1 MPKQLQFSE
10 DARRSLKRGLD
21 MLAKAV
27 GATLGPKGRNVAL
40 DKKWGA
46 PTITHD
52 GVTVAKEIELK
63 DPYENMGAQL
73 LKEAATKT
81 NDVAGDGTT
90 TATVLAQAIVTE
102 GLKNVAAGA
111 NPMLIKR
118 GIEAATEAVVKA
130 IKTSARPVVTHDDVA
145 NVASIAAGDRE
156 IGNLLA
162 DVMDKVGKDGVIT
175 VEESKGL
182 EFETEYVEGMSFD
195 RGYISPYFIS
205 NAETGEAVIED
216 TYVLIHDKKISSARD
231 LVPIMEKMIQAGRRN
246 LVVVAEDVDGEALA
260 TLVLNKLRG
269 VMNGV
274 AVKAPAFGD
283 RRKEMLRDIAI
294 LTGGQVITDEMGRK
308 LETAQLSDLG
318 EARRVVCDKDNT
330 TIVEGKGSEAEI
342 KGRIEQIKAQVE
354 TTTSDYD
361 REKLQERLA
370 KLSGGVAIIR
380 VGAATEVELKEK
392 KHRVEDALSATRAAV
407 EEGVVAGGGVT
418 LVNAAAALDDVK
430 LDLAD
435 ENTGVAIVR
444 SALSSPLEGI
454 VENAGLDGAVVLAEI
469 RRRQQETG
477 NMAIAYDVMTNTY
490 GDMFEKGI
498 IDPAKVARSAVENAA
513 SIAAMIL
520 TTEALVTDIPEPP
533 KPAPAGGEGGMG
545 GGMGGGMY

>member
-1 MPKQLQFSE
+1 MAKQLQFSQE
-10 DARRSLKRGLD
+10 ARASLKKGID
-21 MLAKAV
+21 ILAAAV
-27 GATLGPKGRNVAL
+27 GSTLGPKGRNVAL

-46 PTITHD
+46 PTVTHD
-52 GVTVAKEIELK
+52 GVTVAKEIELR

-73 LKEAATKT
+73 LKQAATKT

-118 GIEAATEAVVKA
+118 GIEAATAAVVAA
-130 IKTSARPVVTHDDVA
+130 IRAAAKDVNSHEDIA
-145 NVASIAAGDRE
+145 NVASIAAADKS
-156 IGNLLA
+156 IGNLIA
-162 DVMDKVGKDGVIT
+162 EVMDKVGKDGVIT

-182 EFETEYVEGMSFD
+182 EFETEYVEGMKFD
-195 RGYISPYFIS
+195 RGFISAYFIT
-205 NAETGEAVIED
+205 NAETGEASLED
-216 TYVLIHDKKISSARD
+216 SYVLIYDKKISAARD
-231 LVPIMEKMIQAGRRN
+231 LVPILEKMVQAGRRN
-246 LVVVAEDVDGEALA
+246 LLVIAEDIEGEALA

-269 VMNGV
+269 VMNVVG
-274 AVKAPAFGD
+274 VKAPAFGD

-294 LTGGQVITDEMGRK
+294 VTGGQVITEEMGRK

-318 EARRVVCDKDNT
+318 EARRIISDKDNT
-330 TIVEGKGSEAEI
+330 TIIEGKGSEVEI
-342 KGRIEQIKAQVE
+342 KGRIEQIKAQIE

-361 REKLQERLA
+361 KEKLQERLA
-370 KLSGGVAIIR
+370 KLSGGVAIMR

-407 EEGVVAGGGVT
+407 EEGIVPGGGVT
-418 LVNAAAALDDVK
+418 LINAMASLDGVK
-430 LDLAD
+430 LDMPD

-444 SALSSPLEGI
+444 MALSSAMKGI
-454 VENAGLDGAVVLAEI
+454 VENAGMDGAVVVAEI
-469 RRRQQETG
+469 KRRQADTG
-477 NMAIAYDVMTNTY
+477 DMAIGYDVMGNEYVNMLTR
-490 GDMFEKGI
+490 GI
-498 IDPAKVARSAVENAA
+498 IDPAKVTRSAVENAA

-533 KPAPAGGEGGMG
+533 KPAPAQGPEGGM
-545 GGMGGGMY
+545 Y